1 MQCRNADK
9 RRLGDVAVLDLDSF
23 TWKRPAVSGTSPS
36 PREGAAAA
44 YHAGH
49 MVLFGMCYSTRPA
62 GFSSVVVAV
71 AQMSRAS
78 RHQQA
83 STLAGSNVNLLP
95 PCTVLLASCL
105 PPAGGHASGGRTND
119 LLLLELS
126 GWTWSQPTTTGTAP
140 SPRSGAA
147 LCIGHGRYLVIHGG
161 RNNFVLDS
169 AHVLDLMTRTWVEVR
184 LLHTTAPAGSL
195 SASSNEASAATVL
208 LCSGG

>member
-95 PCTVLLASCL
+95 PCTVLLLHACRLQVATRQVVAPMTSCSL
-105 PPAGGHASGGRTND
+105 SCPAGPGPSRPRQGQHPARAAGQRCALDMGA
-119 LLLLELS
+119 
-126 GWTWSQPTTTGTAP
+126 TWSSTVAGTTLCWTA
-140 SPRSGAA
+140 
-147 LCIGHGRYLVIHGG
+147 
-161 RNNFVLDS
+161 
-169 AHVLDLMTRTWVEVR
+169 RTCW
-184 LLHTTAPAGSL
+184 TS
-195 SASSNEASAATVL
+195 
-208 LCSGG
+208 